1 MIRRIID
8 FITIFVAVVVLVA
21 WIIDLTPVYKATAS
35 ILGDP
40 NNYIQTNVK

>member
-8 FITIFVAVVVLVA
+8 FITVIVAVVILVA
-21 WIIDLTPVYKATAS
+21 WIIDLTPVYKTTAS

-40 NNYIQTNVK
+40 NNYTQTNVK